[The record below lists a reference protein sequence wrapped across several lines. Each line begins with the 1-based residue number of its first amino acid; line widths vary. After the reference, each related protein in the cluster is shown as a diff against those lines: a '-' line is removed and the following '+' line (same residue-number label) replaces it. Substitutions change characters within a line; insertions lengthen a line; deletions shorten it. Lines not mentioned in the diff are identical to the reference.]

1 MTDTIPAPA
10 DSKRSIWLR
19 GLLTLVMAVAFH
31 KSGTLLCLAAIIQ
44 FVLALV
50 SDTPNARL
58 VSFGQSL
65 GVYLNQI
72 ASFVSFATEEAPF
85 PFSAWPSGR

>member
-31 KSGTLLCLAAIIQ
+31 ISGTLLCLAAIIQ